1 MINWKICIL
10 ADCILW
16 FGKIILS
23 YICANQNLIIMA
35 ANIGL
40 SLSKLNTKNIVI
52 DIFALAFIYFVPT
65 ISHLLNIP
73 LYLVEPMRIMLI
85 IAIAHTS
92 KKNAYL
98 IALTLPIFSFLI
110 SAHPNIFK
118 VLLITAELVLNVWL
132 FFELSKRTN
141 KFVAMLSSI
150 LISKVFYYLLKFGL
164 ISFAVLQTGL
174 ISTPIYL
181 QLITSVVF
189 SGYLFFILRRNQTGS
204 VE

>member
-1 MINWKICIL
+1 
-10 ADCILW
+10 
-16 FGKIILS
+16 
-23 YICANQNLIIMA
+23 MA

-40 SLSKLNTKNIVI
+40 SLSKLNTRSIVL

-65 ISHLLNIP
+65 ISHLLNVP

-85 IAIAHTS
+85 LAIVHTT
-92 KKNAYL
+92 KKNAYI
-98 IALTLPIFSFLI
+98 IALTLPLFSFLI
-110 SAHPNIFK
+110 SSHPNIFK
-118 VLLITAELVLNVWL
+118 VLLITAELILNVWL
-132 FFELSKRTN
+132 FFELTKRTN
-141 KFVAMLSSI
+141 QFVAMLTSI
-150 LISKVFYYLLKFGL
+150 LLSKVFYYLIKFAL

-189 SGYLFFILRRNQTGS
+189 SGYLFFIIRRNQMNS

>member
-1 MINWKICIL
+1 
-10 ADCILW
+10 
-16 FGKIILS
+16 
-23 YICANQNLIIMA
+23 MA
-35 ANIGL
+35 TNIGL
-40 SLSKLNTKNIVI
+40 SISKLNTKSIVL

-85 IAIAHTS
+85 LAIVHTS

-98 IALTLPIFSFLI
+98 IALTLPVFSFLI

-132 FFELSKRTN
+132 FYALAKKTN
-141 KFVAMLSSI
+141 QFVAMLSSI
-150 LISKVFYYLLKFGL
+150 LLSKIFYYLLKFGL

-189 SGYLFFILRRNQTGS
+189 SAYLFFVLRRNQMNPA
-204 VE
+204 E

>member
-1 MINWKICIL
+1 
-10 ADCILW
+10 
-16 FGKIILS
+16 
-23 YICANQNLIIMA
+23 MA

>member
-1 MINWKICIL
+1 
-10 ADCILW
+10 
-16 FGKIILS
+16 
-23 YICANQNLIIMA
+23 MA

-40 SLSKLNTKNIVI
+40 SISKLNTKSIVL

-85 IAIAHTS
+85 LAIVHTS
-92 KKNAYL
+92 KKNAYI
-98 IALTLPIFSFLI
+98 IALTLPLFSFLI

-150 LISKVFYYLLKFGL
+150 LISKIFYYLLKFGL
-164 ISFAVLQTGL
+164 ISFAILQTGL

-189 SGYLFFILRRNQTGS
+189 SGYLFFIIRRNQTGS

>member
-1 MINWKICIL
+1 
-10 ADCILW
+10 
-16 FGKIILS
+16 
-23 YICANQNLIIMA
+23 MA

-40 SLSKLNTKNIVI
+40 SISKLNTKSIVL

-85 IAIAHTS
+85 LAIAHTS
-92 KKNAYL
+92 KKNAYI
-98 IALTLPIFSFLI
+98 IALTLPLFSFLV

-132 FFELSKRTN
+132 FFELSKKTN
-141 KFVAMLSSI
+141 QFVAMLSSI

-189 SGYLFFILRRNQTGS
+189 SGYLFFVLRRNQLNPA
-204 VE
+204 E